1 MRNILTLA
9 ILAASV
15 SGAWAQIGNPAF
27 MGADTRMQK
36 PGDPAPNQTNNSDR
50 VFARLVAAGGAAEVD
65 FAHMSADRASAESVK
80 NFAQRM
86 VKDHD
91 AANHELAQLA
101 DTAKIPLPEGLLPD
115 QEAMKAKLNDLQG
128 HDYDVAYMA
137 GQITDHQRTAHL
149 LEWEITGG
157 EDANLQ
163 QFAMKTLPIVLE
175 HLQLAQKIHA
185 ELTDASGGIR

>member
-15 SGAWAQIGNPAF
+15 GGAWAQIGNPAF
-27 MGADTRMQK
+27 MGVDTRMQK
-36 PGDPAPNQTNNSDR
+36 PGNPAPNQTNNSDR

-91 AANHELAQLA
+91 AANNELAQLA
-101 DTAKIPLPEGLLPD
+101 DTAKIPLPEALLPD

-163 QFAMKTLPIVLE
+163 QFAMKTLPVVLE
-175 HLQLAQKIHA
+175 HLQLAQQIHA
-185 ELTDASGGIR
+185 ELTGTVAMR